1 MTFTKAFALVALAI
15 TSMQLPA
22 IAAHKDSRCFELRT
36 YHVAPGKMEAL
47 HKRFREHT
55 LGLFKKHGI
64 TSVGYWERLDKE
76 GNPDNKLTF
85 LLAYP
90 DRAAREASWKAFM
103 ADPDWQAAYKA
114 SEADGPLVTKVEN
127 PFLSATDYSPTIVTS
142 QTGAAR
148 AFELRIY
155 KCEAGRLP
163 NLNARFRDH
172 TVALFS
178 KHGMSHLGYW
188 TPMAKEPGADDTLI
202 YILAHKSR
210 EAAAAS
216 FKSFRDDPDWVEA
229 RKASEAKAGGSLTA
243 KDGVQSIFMKPT
255 DYSPTK

>member
-1 MTFTKAFALVALAI
+1 MNILKPLV
-15 TSMQLPA
+15 
-22 IAAHKDSRCFELRT
+22 IAALLFAMNPTAPAAPVDTRCYELRT

-55 LGLFKKHGI
+55 LALFKKHGM
-64 TSVGYWERLDKE
+64 TSLGYWERLDKAGQPE
-76 GNPDNKLTF
+76 NKLTF
-85 LLAYP
+85 LLSYP
-90 DRAAREASWKAFM
+90 NRAAREASWKAFM
-103 ADPDWQAAYKA
+103 ADPDWQAAFKA
-114 SEADGPLVTKVEN
+114 SEANGPLVTKAEN
-127 PFLSATDYSPTIVTS
+127 PYLTATDYSPAI
-142 QTGAAR
+142 AASASGEPR

-155 KCEAGRLP
+155 KCEPGRLP

-188 TPMAKEPGADDTLI
+188 TPMDKGQGADDTLI

-216 FKSFRDDPDWVEA
+216 FKAFRDDPAWNAA
-229 RKASEAKAGGSLTA
+229 RKASEEKAGGSLTA
-243 KDGVQSIFMKPT
+243 KDGVQSIFMKAT